1 MPRFTKRVGFVAAEN
16 DEAQQAYNHFTEN
29 YDHVDPQDAD
39 IIVALGGDG
48 FMLRTLHTH
57 LEKQTP
63 IYGMNRGSVG
73 FLMNKYTED
82 NLLEHLARAQPFELH
97 PLRMVAEN
105 VDGERVE
112 ALAIN
117 EVSLFRQTGQ
127 TAHIRV
133 IVDEKVRL
141 DDLVCDGVLLCTP
154 AGSTAYNTSAYG
166 PILPLGS
173 KVLGLTAISAYRPR
187 RWRGA
192 ILPHQAKVSFEI
204 LSNGKRPVSATAD
217 FTEVRNVTRVTIH
230 EDRSKGPILLFD
242 PEHNLEERILS
253 EQFQN

>member
-1 MPRFTKRVGFVAAEN
+1 MPRFTKRVGFVAADN
-16 DEAQQAYNHFTEN
+16 DEAQEAFSLFTEN

-39 IIVALGGDG
+39 IVVALGGDG
-48 FMLRTLHTH
+48 FMLRTLHTFMDI
-57 LEKQTP
+57 QTP
-63 IYGMNRGSVG
+63 IYGLNRGSVG
-73 FLMNKYTED
+73 FLMNTFEGGG
-82 NLLEHLARAQPFELH
+82 LIERLARAQPFELH
-97 PLRMVAEN
+97 PLRMVAETT
-105 VDGERVE
+105 DGERVE

-133 IVDEKVRL
+133 SVDGKTRL
-141 DDLVCDGVLLCTP
+141 NELVCDGVLLCTP

-192 ILPHQAKVSFEI
+192 IIPHKAKVTFEM
-204 LSNGKRPVSATAD
+204 LANGKRPVSATAD
-217 FTEVRNVTRVTIH
+217 FTEVRNVSRVTIF
-230 EDRSKGPILLFD
+230 EDRSIGPILLFD

-253 EQFQN
+253 EQFQY